1 MTRTSDDEPESS
13 LPSRALPIFP
23 SSPPIL
29 TQLPK
34 IIKMDAD
41 PACKSEP
48 SFTQDA
54 QPMRPARRRV
64 NSDDTERPPSAQRTQ
79 DEVDGQADANAGEQ
93 TEDEDSDPAGRIEDF
108 DWEDLHVRYHE
119 AMNGCHNEESEL
131 MQEWES
137 LMAYFRIWANSGLEH
152 ETGRTYSRLRTRMA
166 YVQNAEEELE
176 KKRNHYI
183 SVVKAFESALN
194 LLKANGIG
202 R

>member
-54 QPMRPARRRV
+54 QPTRPARRRV

-137 LMAYFRIWANSGLEH
+137 LMAVLLSLSDSYF
-152 ETGRTYSRLRTRMA
+152 
-166 YVQNAEEELE
+166 
-176 KKRNHYI
+176 
-183 SVVKAFESALN
+183 
-194 LLKANGIG
+194 
-202 R
+202 

>member
-1 MTRTSDDEPESS
+1 
-13 LPSRALPIFP
+13 
-23 SSPPIL
+23 
-29 TQLPK
+29 
-34 IIKMDAD
+34 MDAD

-48 SFTQDA
+48 SLTQDA

-176 KKRNHYI
+176 QKRNHYI

>member
-176 KKRNHYI
+176 KKRNHCTI
-183 SVVKAFESALN
+183 HWMSFRHLCT
-194 LLKANGIG
+194 ANM
-202 R
+202 

>member
-1 MTRTSDDEPESS
+1 
-13 LPSRALPIFP
+13 
-23 SSPPIL
+23 
-29 TQLPK
+29 
-34 IIKMDAD
+34 MDAD

-137 LMAYFRIWANSGLEH
+137 LMAYFRIWASSGLEH